1 MTESIMKGEG
11 VNPQLCYPPNSAAS
25 TCSTSKNANIG
36 ATRSPYGTMVAQ
48 ITKEHISNSHEYEC
62 TLSSTLVL
70 SMMTGLFDGM
80 YTTYIFYEHIR
91 SVVS

>member
-1 MTESIMKGEG
+1 MTESIMKWG

-48 ITKEHISNSHEYEC
+48 ITKEHISNSHEYES
-62 TLSSTLVL
+62 TLSSTRFKCDDWV
-70 SMMTGLFDGM
+70 
-80 YTTYIFYEHIR
+80 I
-91 SVVS
+91 